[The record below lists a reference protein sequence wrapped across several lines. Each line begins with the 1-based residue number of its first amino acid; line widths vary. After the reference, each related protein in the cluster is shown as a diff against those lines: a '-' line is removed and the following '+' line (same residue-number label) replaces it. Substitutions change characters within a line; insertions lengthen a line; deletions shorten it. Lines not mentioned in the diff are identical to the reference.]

1 MKKQLESA
9 LRYLADGNTIVY
21 ACACYGE
28 KTNSTAAIVALLKV
42 RELITTALQPAV
54 EADAQKEC
62 RCYKFYKQQNSYSFC
77 PDCGRD
83 LRTA

>member
-1 MKKQLESA
+1 MTKDPEFIKWWEGNKKDIYDKTLTTSWGCVHHFTQIAFQVGKQLMAS
-9 LRYLADGNTIVY
+9 
-21 ACACYGE
+21 
-28 KTNSTAAIVALLKV
+28 
-42 RELITTALQPAV
+42 QPAV
-54 EADAQKEC
+54 EADAQKSC